1 MSLMKQA
8 DVLLMKQAEK
18 MGEAGGGKALAGM
31 RRRGGFEQH
40 HKIHLSHLI
49 RLIPDSHDPSDSP
62 DTSDSPDPPVSP
74 DSSDSPY
81 NSPRWQGRHQK
92 RR

>member
-8 DVLLMKQAEK
+8 DVLLMKQAE
-18 MGEAGGGKALAGM
+18 MGEARGGKALAGM
-31 RRRGGFEQH
+31 RRRGAFEQH
-40 HKIHLSHLI
+40 HLSHLI
-49 RLIPDSHDPSDSP
+49 HQIPDSHDPSDSP

>member
-8 DVLLMKQAEK
+8 DVLLMKQAE
-18 MGEAGGGKALAGM
+18 MGEARGGKALAGM
-31 RRRGGFEQH
+31 RRRGAFEQH

-49 RLIPDSHDPSDSP
+49 HQIPDSHDPSDSP